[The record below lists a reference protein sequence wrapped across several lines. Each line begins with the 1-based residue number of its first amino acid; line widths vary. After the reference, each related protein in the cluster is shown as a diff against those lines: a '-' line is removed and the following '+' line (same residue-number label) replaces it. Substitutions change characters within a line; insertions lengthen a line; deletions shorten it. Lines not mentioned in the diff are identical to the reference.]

1 MHDFIYKHNHE
12 ISDADF
18 SGCCAACERSKKLVV
33 GHLRSF
39 YETIQ
44 SYDDAA
50 LAGLSMPE
58 LYQLYL
64 VLDDVAHLHVE
75 QSLSEAILAD
85 LEVGRMLPTI
95 RSYYTLFFSLHER
108 GLAHA
113 ILGAD
118 NPWEVLRVFAL
129 YPRYEALMR
138 SQVEGLPLE
147 RPERV
152 AFIGSGP
159 VPLSGILLADLY
171 GIDCVCVDSDAQA
184 VDLSRRVVSRLG
196 LAEHVSIVRGD
207 ESVLAGERF
216 DCVLLAALAEP
227 KKRIFS
233 FLHDA
238 LHGTATP
245 VIYRTYTGMRAVLSR
260 PVAPEDHAGFS
271 LRSRVEPTGR
281 VNNTIVCLLP

>member
-1 MHDFIYKHNHE
+1 MHDFIYKHDHE
-12 ISDADF
+12 ISDADL
-18 SGCCAACERSKKLVV
+18 SGCCAACDHSKKLVV
-33 GHLRSF
+33 SHLRAF

-44 SYDDAA
+44 TYDDAT
-50 LAGLSMPE
+50 LAGLTMPE

-85 LEVGRMLPTI
+85 QEVARMLPTI
-95 RSYYTLFFSLHER
+95 RSYYSLFFSLHER

-113 ILGAD
+113 IIGAD
-118 NPWEVLRVFAL
+118 TPWEVLRVFAL

-138 SQVEGLPLE
+138 SQIEGLPLK

-171 GIDCVCVDSDAQA
+171 GIDCVCVDSDTQA
-184 VDLSRRVVSRLG
+184 ATLSRQVVNRLG
-196 LAEHVSIVRGD
+196 LADRVSIIHGD
-207 ESVLAGERF
+207 EQVLSGEHF

-227 KKRIFS
+227 KQRIFS
-233 FLHDA
+233 FLLDT
-238 LHGTATP
+238 LRGTDTP

-260 PVAPEDHAGFS
+260 PVAPEDHAGFTVS
-271 LRSRVEPTGR
+271 NRVEPTGR